1 MNFKLL
7 IFCLLAACALSLHLQ
22 SQNHL
27 NSTVV
32 TCDPPAL
39 FNSST
44 GKCDCKNGSVL
55 DTATSKCV
63 CPKESPYLINGSCI
77 ACALPSYFD
86 ATRIQC
92 VRCEPPTVYNQT
104 TGSCQPC
111 TGGSVFDT
119 RSLTCACPADKKYK
133 YNDKCN

>member
-27 NSTVV
+27 NTTIVH
-32 TCDPPAL
+32 CDPPAQ
-39 FNSST
+39 FNVST

-55 DTATSKCV
+55 DATTSKCV
-63 CPKESPYLINGSCI
+63 CPKQSPHFIDGSCI
-77 ACALPSYFD
+77 ACSLPSYFD
-86 ATRIQC
+86 ATRIKC
-92 VRCEPPTVYNQT
+92 VKCEEPTIYNQT
-104 TGSCQPC
+104 TGACQPC
-111 TGGSVFDT
+111 SGGSAFNNKT
-119 RSLTCACPADKKYK
+119 LKCECPSNKQFK